1 MPPGATRPGGL
12 FLIQRLDA
20 ADQLGDLPAFLWNKT
35 DSDAWLKM
43 NAAVRRLAITLDLA
57 GFDLTE
63 RLRASAI
70 AFWERVHTSL
80 DEISAV
86 VAELLG
92 TNRRIKSWWVGR
104 RVRRLLHEWDHAEQ
118 ALLRSIDKSGE

>member
-1 MPPGATRPGGL
+1 MWSVRTRMATSGR
-12 FLIQRLDA
+12 
-20 ADQLGDLPAFLWNKT
+20 
-35 DSDAWLKM
+35 S
-43 NAAVRRLAITLDLA
+43 V
-57 GFDLTE
+57 
-63 RLRASAI
+63 
-70 AFWERVHTSL
+70 RVHTSL